1 MCYLPACSRST
12 SQCLL
17 NSANPC
23 HFPLILVP
31 CCLACPVH
39 HLLPQRLARENRE
52 QTQLIDTLQSRVQV
66 LEADVQQL
74 LSEALKKQAEK
85 QRRSQWGGFFGTR
98 AVEASG

>member
-1 MCYLPACSRST
+1 MLSLTNLCQFL
-12 SQCLL
+12 
-17 NSANPC
+17 
-23 HFPLILVP
+23 LILVP
-31 CCLACPVH
+31 CCLAFAVR

-98 AVEASG
+98 AVEVSG